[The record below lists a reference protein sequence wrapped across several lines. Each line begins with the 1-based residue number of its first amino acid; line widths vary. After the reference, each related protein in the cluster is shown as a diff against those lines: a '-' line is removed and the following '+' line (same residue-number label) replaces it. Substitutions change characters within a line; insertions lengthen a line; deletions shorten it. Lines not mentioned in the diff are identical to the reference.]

1 MGSTRGVPSSTLLAL
16 ALGPDAPPGLPR
28 FEVTGFEVS
37 EDDGEIVVVLRLR
50 LPAGDGPDVAG
61 ADLPALRLLTP
72 REQVVAEL
80 VAGGLANRAIAR
92 RLGLSVRTVTSH
104 LDHVYARLGIH
115 SRASL
120 ASLVTE
126 LRLSGPAAADRR
138 PAPPGVATPGLR
150 LSPDPPTWWGG
161 R

>member
-28 FEVTGFEVS
+28 FEVTGFEVR
-37 EDDGEIVVVLRLR
+37 EDDGEMVVVLRFR

-61 ADLPALRLLTP
+61 ASPWPALRLLTP

-80 VAGGLANRAIAR
+80 VAGGLANGAIAR

-120 ASLVTE
+120 AAIVTE

-138 PAPPGVATPGLR
+138 PAPPEATPGGR
-150 LSPDPPTWWGG
+150 LSG
-161 R
+161 

>member
-1 MGSTRGVPSSTLLAL
+1 MGSTRGAPSLALLAL
-16 ALGPDAPPGLPR
+16 ALGPDAPPDLSH
-28 FEVTGFEVS
+28 FEVTGVEVG
-37 EDDGEIVVVLRLR
+37 EDDGEMVVVLRLR
-50 LPAGDGPDVAG
+50 LPAGDGPAVAG
-61 ADLPALRLLTP
+61 AGPRPAFRLLTP

-80 VAGGLANRAIAR
+80 VAAGLANGAIAH

-126 LRLSGPAAADRR
+126 LRLTGPAVADRH
-138 PAPPGVATPGLR
+138 PAPPEVATPGR
-150 LSPDPPTWWGG
+150 GLS

>member
-1 MGSTRGVPSSTLLAL
+1 MGSSRGVPSSALLAL

-37 EDDGEIVVVLRLR
+37 EDDGEIVVVLRFR
-50 LPAGDGPDVAG
+50 LPAGDGPAL
-61 ADLPALRLLTP
+61 ADTSPWQALRLLTP

-80 VAGGLANRAIAR
+80 VAGGLPNGAIAR

-120 ASLVTE
+120 AALVTE
-126 LRLSGPAAADRR
+126 LRLAGPAVADRR
-138 PAPPGVATPGLR
+138 PAPPETATPGGR
-150 LSPDPPTWWGG
+150 LSV
-161 R
+161 

>member
-1 MGSTRGVPSSTLLAL
+1 MGSTRGGPSLALLAL
-16 ALGPDAPPGLPR
+16 ALGPDAPLDLSS
-28 FEVTGFEVS
+28 FEVTGVEVR
-37 EDDGEIVVVLRLR
+37 EDDGEMVVVLRFR
-50 LPAGDGPDVAG
+50 LPAGEGPAVAG
-61 ADLPALRLLTP
+61 TGPRPAPRLLTP

-80 VAGGLANRAIAR
+80 VAGGLDNGAIAH

-120 ASLVTE
+120 AALVTE
-126 LRLSGPAAADRR
+126 LRLTGLLAAEPR
-138 PAPPGVATPGLR
+138 PAPPVGATPGPR
-150 LSPDPPTWWGG
+150 LSG